1 MSHWGRGT
9 GYTYTTERLGFLNQ
23 NLSTE
28 RRAAMQ
34 AAMRPV
40 GWMPLGSRR
49 TMPPLDPLPVAI
61 EQNDMYTS
69 SQLRAAAH
77 HNSLRRFGQLVPPQT
92 ADPTSSKMMLG
103 EATTVSQL
111 AFRRPPSSFS
121 HSFGVV
127 DRTNGKLRDGTT
139 DFREQVYTMWNV
151 RGAASPGPHN
161 TRASLAPPC

>member
-1 MSHWGRGT
+1 
-9 GYTYTTERLGFLNQ
+9 
-23 NLSTE
+23 
-28 RRAAMQ
+28 MQ

-139 DFREQVYTMWNV
+139 DFREQVYTMWEKSEELQQRETISARYQPPPLCAWV
-151 RGAASPGPHN
+151 CSP
-161 TRASLAPPC
+161 LQL